1 MKKTIATKITVT
13 PDSNVKVFLVVGKIF
28 YAPGSSIGIDYN
40 EVIEADLPDPEEF
53 TLYDVF
59 SKYKDKP
66 NLQEIFVVD
75 DWPLQGKIYKI
86 EKNGEA
92 TEYATTRGYA

>member
-1 MKKTIATKITVT
+1 MKTLGKTIYVT
-13 PDSNVKVFLVVGKIF
+13 PDDIVKIILVIDKSF
-28 YAPGSSIGIDYN
+28 YAPESSIGIDHN
-40 EVIEADLPDPEEF
+40 EVIEADLPDLEEF

-59 SKYKDKP
+59 LKYKDKP

-86 EKNGEA
+86 EKNGSA
-92 TEYATTRGYA
+92 CEYATTRGYA

>member
-1 MKKTIATKITVT
+1 MKTLGKTIYVT
-13 PDSNVKVFLVVGKIF
+13 PVDVVKIILVIDKSF

-75 DWPLQGKIYKI
+75 DWPLQGTIYKI